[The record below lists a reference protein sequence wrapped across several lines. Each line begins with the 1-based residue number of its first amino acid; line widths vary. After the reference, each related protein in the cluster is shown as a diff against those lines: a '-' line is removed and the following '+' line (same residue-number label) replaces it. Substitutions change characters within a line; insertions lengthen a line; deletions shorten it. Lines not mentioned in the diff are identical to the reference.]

1 MTKQLQSAS
10 AAQGDLLGREGLKF
24 LLSLMALGTLVGT
37 VEVMAVAVLAVQEAL
52 GLVATVM
59 SQLMAVAEDACSHSL

>member
-1 MTKQLQSAS
+1 
-10 AAQGDLLGREGLKF
+10 
-24 LLSLMALGTLVGT
+24 MALGTLVGT